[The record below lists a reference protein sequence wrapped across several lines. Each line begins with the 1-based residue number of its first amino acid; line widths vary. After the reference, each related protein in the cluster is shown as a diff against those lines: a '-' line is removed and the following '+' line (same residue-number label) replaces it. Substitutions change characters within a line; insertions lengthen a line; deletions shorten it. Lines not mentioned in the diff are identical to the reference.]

1 MPLNKEALKEG
12 IIALQQE
19 MKTKTEPDEEYY
31 AEKLATLIDTFVKSG
46 TVTIPQGIPVTT
58 VGTAV
63 AQAGSTTTPAIG
75 TIS

>member
-1 MPLNKEALKEG
+1 MALNKEALKQG

-31 AEKLATLIDTFVKSG
+31 AEQLATLIDTFVKSG

-58 VGTAV
+58 AGTAV
-63 AQAGSTTTPAIG
+63 AQAGSTTAPAIG

>member
-1 MPLNKEALKEG
+1 MPLNKEELKEG

-31 AEKLATLIDTFVKSG
+31 AEQLATLIDTFVKSG
-46 TVTIPQGIPVTT
+46 EVTIPQGIPVTT
-58 VGTAV
+58 AGTAV
-63 AQAGSTTTPAIG
+63 SQAGATTAPAKG